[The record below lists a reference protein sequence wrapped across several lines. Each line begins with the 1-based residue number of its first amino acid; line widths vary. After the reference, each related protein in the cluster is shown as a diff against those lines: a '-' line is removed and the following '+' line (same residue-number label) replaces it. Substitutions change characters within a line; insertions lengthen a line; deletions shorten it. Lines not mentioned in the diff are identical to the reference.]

1 MNNEGEE
8 PSPSSGGT
16 SDSVTPRSDE
26 AKRSADSDKKEET
39 STTTTDSGTKQD
51 LDEAPTPG
59 ELTNREVPEKQR
71 DMLDVDKTAPSALDE
86 QAEQKQDT
94 PTPPIMEGPNQ
105 VITEEVTNKPDLVV
119 DTAEKKDEAD
129 VDRGVQTA
137 LLPFPED
144 DKEDAARD
152 TVTARASTPST
163 KTCKEIAVKKSPDK
177 STSRSVTS
185 LASSIDKLVDKSK
198 ARKVEV
204 TGKKKSAEKAAD
216 KSSLK
221 SPDKAAEKKSSE
233 SGSAKLSPKSKM
245 EKVETKS
252 KMEKVETKSKME
264 KVAPKAAETAADKK
278 PPVKTASVM
287 EKPVGKSEMKEVE
300 PLSAR
305 TPVESKRKKRLK
317 RLFFRIKES
326 VGLVEKTEISK
337 EFTQSLVRLDQYK
350 TCLDKLSDTIYCVI
364 QQNPFYRKENFKV
377 ELSPPKGMEEH
388 ELVAKC
394 LGSHKG
400 FEEYKNKKKMIEL
413 FEKIGSEHREYIKK
427 ARASLG
433 HIRSFIQQDY
443 WAIGVQRT
451 ELEALR
457 REMDFAKSEL
467 KSTKDESMLT
477 IKNQLYNIA
486 VIAFQEKL
494 KQVNSMLEELP
505 KTKVKHFADIEE
517 WMNCTMKFHERMAQL
532 NDVSGT

>member
-26 AKRSADSDKKEET
+26 TKKSADSDKKEET

-94 PTPPIMEGPNQ
+94 PTPPILEGPNQ

-137 LLPFPED
+137 LLHFPED

-252 KMEKVETKSKME
+252 KMEKVEGKSKME

-278 PPVKTASVM
+278 PPVKTASIM
-287 EKPVGKSEMKEVE
+287 EKPVSKSEMKEAE

-305 TPVESKRKKRLK
+305 TPV
-317 RLFFRIKES
+317 
-326 VGLVEKTEISK
+326 V
-337 EFTQSLVRLDQYK
+337 
-350 TCLDKLSDTIYCVI
+350 
-364 QQNPFYRKENFKV
+364 
-377 ELSPPKGMEEH
+377 
-388 ELVAKC
+388 
-394 LGSHKG
+394 
-400 FEEYKNKKKMIEL
+400 
-413 FEKIGSEHREYIKK
+413 
-427 ARASLG
+427 
-433 HIRSFIQQDY
+433 
-443 WAIGVQRT
+443 
-451 ELEALR
+451 
-457 REMDFAKSEL
+457 
-467 KSTKDESMLT
+467 SMLF
-477 IKNQLYNIA
+477 L
-486 VIAFQEKL
+486 
-494 KQVNSMLEELP
+494 
-505 KTKVKHFADIEE
+505 
-517 WMNCTMKFHERMAQL
+517 
-532 NDVSGT
+532 